1 MLIIYIYIYILH
13 YDKLSLSKIWKQ
25 KAKFTEFQVVAIGA
39 VDGNILSHFVKDWP
53 IISSTVAQK
62 TTTVGG
68 ESVGVWALDH
78 PLTFYS
84 LWTESETIG
93 TA

>member
-1 MLIIYIYIYILH
+1 L
-13 YDKLSLSKIWKQ
+13 LSKIWKQ

-39 VDGNILSHFVKDWP
+39 VDDNILSHFVKDWP
-53 IISSTVAQK
+53 ISSSTVAQK

-68 ESVGVWALDH
+68 AEVWALDH
-78 PLTFYS
+78 PLTFYR
-84 LWTESETIG
+84 LWTESVTMG